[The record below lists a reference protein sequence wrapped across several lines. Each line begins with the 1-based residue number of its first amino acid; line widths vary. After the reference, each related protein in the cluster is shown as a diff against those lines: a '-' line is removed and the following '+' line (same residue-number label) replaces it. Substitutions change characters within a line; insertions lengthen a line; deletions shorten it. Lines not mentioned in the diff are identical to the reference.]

1 MLTKTRLIRHS
12 GILFVLICAITSY
25 VLLSSQ
31 NPLHMDALTEYN
43 HERKKIDIA
52 LTNNGFAKIQLLKVQ
67 VNDRPSQADV
77 QLVASYDSQLV
88 AGGIDRSENA
98 KFLDIHE
105 MPILPHLS
113 NEEMKRAMDTKD
125 RPINY
130 GIRIT
135 SENRIENVE
144 IKYRYFGITKTKKIK
159 LDTWNESNQ

>member
-12 GILFVLICAITSY
+12 IILFVLICAITGY

-77 QLVASYDSQLV
+77 QPLPVMTVSWLPGALIAVKTQNLWIFTKCPS
-88 AGGIDRSENA
+88 
-98 KFLDIHE
+98 F
-105 MPILPHLS
+105 PIFQ
-113 NEEMKRAMDTKD
+113 MRK
-125 RPINY
+125 
-130 GIRIT
+130 
-135 SENRIENVE
+135 
-144 IKYRYFGITKTKKIK
+144 
-159 LDTWNESNQ
+159 